1 VTNEAEGDGRVTST
15 GSHRPGETDGSGSV
29 AAAAPGPAAA
39 DITALPPEGSG
50 STKRSKKEK
59 RNLPL
64 WQEVIV
70 LLVMALGLAIVIK
83 TFFVQAFYIPSG
95 SMDQTLVKNDRILV
109 EKTSY
114 WFGDVERGDIIVFDD
129 PGNWLNAAESTHP
142 SNPVSRG
149 LEFVGLYPA
158 GGHLV
163 KRVIGV
169 GGDKVRCCDK
179 FGRITVNGVPLDEHS
194 YLDGNDAPSDTRFN
208 VTVPPDHL
216 WVMGDN
222 RNDSAD
228 SRSHLGGPGGGF
240 VPTSDVVGKV
250 FTVVWPL
257 SDATWLSRPATF
269 DNAALDKASAVGT
282 ITAPYAMG
290 LAAAPSMLALW
301 RRRRYRPTGD
311 V

>member
-1 VTNEAEGDGRVTST
+1 MTAT
-15 GSHRPGETDGSGSV
+15 GSHTPGETDGSDSLAATDSGADTSADVGLLPGEPAGS
-29 AAAAPGPAAA
+29 
-39 DITALPPEGSG
+39 S
-50 STKRSKKEK
+50 KRQQKVK

-70 LLVMALGLAIVIK
+70 LLVMALALAIVIK

-109 EKTSY
+109 EKMSY
-114 WFGDVERGDIIVFDD
+114 WFGDVQRGDIIVFDD
-129 PGNWLNAAESTHP
+129 PGNWLTAAESTHP
-142 SNPVSRG
+142 SNPISRG

-169 GGDKVRCCDK
+169 GGDKVKCCDK
-179 FGRITVNGVPLDEHS
+179 FGRITVNGVPLVEP

-208 VTVPPDHL
+208 VTVPPGHL

-228 SRSHLGGPGGGF
+228 SRSHLGSPGGGM
-240 VPTSDVVGKV
+240 VPDSDVVGKV

-257 SDATWLSRPATF
+257 SNATWLSRPATF
-269 DNAALDKASAVGT
+269 DNPALDKASAVGT
-282 ITAPYAMG
+282 TTAPYTLG
-290 LAAAPSMLALW
+290 FAAAPSLLALW
-301 RRRRYRPTGD
+301 RRRRYRATGAD
-311 V
+311 